1 MLDRLSA
8 ALSDRYTVERE
19 LGRGGMASVWLAR
32 DRRLDRAV
40 AIKVLHPELAGAI
53 GVDRFLREIRLTAG
67 LQHPNI
73 VPLLDSG
80 TIPGPEG
87 RPLPWYA
94 MAYVPGESLR
104 ARIERE
110 RQLPIEAALRITA
123 DAGSALAAAHR
134 EGVVHRDVKPENLLL
149 AGDRVYV
156 ADFGI
161 AKALIETGGER
172 LTSTG
177 LAIGTPAYMSPEQ
190 ASAQPVDARSDQYS
204 LASVLYEMLVGE
216 PPFTGPTAQAIV
228 ARRLAEPPRAVRSV
242 RPAVPAGVEAAVLR
256 ALERVPADRFRDVA
270 SFLEHLTLPAPPSPP
285 APARRGPTARMLV
298 GALLVL
304 LAVGLG
310 GWLLHHRRAM
320 RPAREPGVVA
330 LYQRGVRSYEQRTP
344 ASVHEAIQAFASAV
358 GRDSSYADA
367 WAGLAKAYVRA
378 YERRYVFPGVAR
390 DSVLRLAVA
399 AANRALAEGP
409 ASAEAWVTQAAVT
422 RIVDPTDDAPS
433 IRAARRAL
441 ALDSTSTTGWHFL
454 ALGLAES
461 GDVIGASTAWRRGIA
476 ANPSNTQALVFLGIA
491 YYWRHQYDSSA
502 HWIDS
507 AVAVDPAFQLARLAS
522 GITEVE
528 RNDVAR
534 ARAELESAE
543 RLSSDVEV
551 VNALAAEAIAAARA
565 GSADSARA
573 LLQRATSLATAY
585 VPTPL
590 HSAVW
595 LAEAY
600 ASLGEADQALAWLG
614 RYNPSA
620 DLHFQTHLRCDP
632 PFAPI
637 ENDPRFR
644 SLLIR
649 ARPGGARGC

>member
-1 MLDRLSA
+1 
-8 ALSDRYTVERE
+8 
-19 LGRGGMASVWLAR
+19 
-32 DRRLDRAV
+32 
-40 AIKVLHPELAGAI
+40 
-53 GVDRFLREIRLTAG
+53 
-67 LQHPNI
+67 
-73 VPLLDSG
+73 
-80 TIPGPEG
+80 
-87 RPLPWYA
+87 

-110 RQLPIEAALRITA
+110 RQLPIDEALRIIG

-134 EGVVHRDVKPENLLL
+134 DGVVHRDIKPENLLL

-190 ASAQPVDARSDQYS
+190 ASAEPVDARSDQYS
-204 LASVLYEMLVGE
+204 LAGVLYEMLVGE

-242 RPAVPAGVEAAVLR
+242 RPAVPAGVEAAVLK

-270 SFLEHLTLPAPPSPP
+270 SFLEHLALPAPPSTP
-285 APARRGPTARMLV
+285 AAARRRPTARVLM

-310 GWLLHHRRAM
+310 GWLLQHRGTR
-320 RPAREPGVVA
+320 RPARDPSVVA
-330 LYQRGVRSYEQRTP
+330 LYHRGARAYDQRTP
-344 ASVHEAIQAFASAV
+344 ASVHEAIEALRAAV

-367 WAGLAKAYVRA
+367 WAGLAMAYVRA
-378 YERRYVFPGVAR
+378 YERRFVFPGVAK

-399 AANRALAEGP
+399 AANRALAEDS
-409 ASAEAWVTQAAVT
+409 ASADAWVTQATVR
-422 RIVDPTDDAPS
+422 RIVDPTDVVPS

-441 ALDSTSTTGWHFL
+441 ALDSTSAGAWHFL
-454 ALGLAES
+454 AMGLTES
-461 GDVIGASTAWRRGIA
+461 GDLDGGLAAWHRGIA
-476 ANPSNTQALVFLGIA
+476 ANPSNIQALVFLGIA

-502 HWIDS
+502 YWIDS
-507 AVAVDPAFQLARLAS
+507 AIAVDPAFQLARLT
-522 GITEVE
+522 GGLTEVE
-528 RNDVAR
+528 RNQYAR
-534 ARAELESAE
+534 ARAALEAAG
-543 RLSSDVEV
+543 RLSTDIET
-551 VNALAAEAIAAARA
+551 VNVLAAEVIATARA
-565 GSADSARA
+565 GAADSARG
-573 LLQRATSLATAY
+573 LLQRATSLASAY

-590 HSAVW
+590 HTSVW

-600 ASLGEADQALAWLG
+600 ATLGDADHALAWLG
-614 RYNPSA
+614 RYSPSA
-620 DLHFQTHLRCDP
+620 DLHFQIHLRCDP

-649 ARPGGARGC
+649 ARPGSRGC